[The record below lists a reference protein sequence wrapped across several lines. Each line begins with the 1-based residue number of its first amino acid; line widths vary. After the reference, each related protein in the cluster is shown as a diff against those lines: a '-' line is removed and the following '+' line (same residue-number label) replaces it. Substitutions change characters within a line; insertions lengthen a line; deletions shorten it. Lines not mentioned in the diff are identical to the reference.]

1 MITLPRI
8 NQTIEETMSIKRLLY
23 LFNSIP
29 PNNCFVKKG
38 KWLFSGILF
47 CLFLIPPSAVGAERC
62 ATGRFYALFE
72 DVGEISLLPTQNP
85 KPTSAPSELKANDS
99 FWVIRPEG
107 GYRQIEAV
115 LKHQGTHSCLY
126 LASSLNSHP
135 LLETL
140 VDEFDRLIYPTLT
153 SVFGSEPNPGI
164 DLDPRIK
171 ILILPL
177 GTDGPLGYFSP
188 VDGFSRLA
196 TKYLFPEERTNEAEI
211 IYLNSTLLE
220 HKQLALATLA
230 HEFQHMIHF
239 HQKLRLLGLRED
251 IWLDEACSE
260 YAEDLCGY
268 SRPYRG
274 SPLEERVKAFLAYP
288 DDSLTDWQ
296 GRESDYASVRL
307 FMHYFV
313 EHYGG
318 DRMLKTLLSCPKTGS
333 EALEYGL
340 ACQGQSKDLSSI
352 FTDWITANYVNNPG
366 LGLPYAYLHPDLAE
380 SVHLFPDESVA
391 HYPYQVEDH
400 LSAWSYRGIEF
411 KSQGSVALRLTCQAG
426 QGVEFTLASEEKIDH
441 LSPDS
446 SGYGRQTISLPKD
459 GYFIIIP
466 TYSDSQEGLEGS
478 FSLYLDIIAQTP
490 TPGVPDHLSLLQN
503 YPNPVNPETWI
514 PFKLD
519 RESEVSVRIY
529 TLTGELIKAINLG
542 HLPPGDYT
550 SRKKAAYWNGTDETG
565 SEVASGV
572 YFYQLETG
580 STTLTRRMVISK

>member
-1 MITLPRI
+1 
-8 NQTIEETMSIKRLLY
+8 MSIKKLLY
-23 LFNSIP
+23 LFKIIP
-29 PNNCFVKKG
+29 PNKCFVKKE

-47 CLFLIPPSAVGAERC
+47 FLCLLSNSAGAGTC
-62 ATGRFYALFE
+62 ATARFHALFE
-72 DVGEISLLPTQNP
+72 NSGEILLFQTQNP
-85 KPTSAPSELKANDS
+85 KPETRNPKPAHAPSELKTNDS

-107 GYRQIEAV
+107 GYRQIEAA
-115 LKHQGTHSCLY
+115 LRHKGTHCCLY

-140 VDEFDRLIYPTLT
+140 VEEFDRLIYPTLT
-153 SVFGSEPNPGI
+153 SVFGSEPNPGT

-177 GTDGPLGYFSP
+177 GTDGPVGYFSP
-188 VDGFSRLA
+188 VDGFSQLA

-268 SRPYRG
+268 SRPYQG
-274 SPLEERVKAFLAYP
+274 SPLEKRVKAFLETP
-288 DDSLTDWQ
+288 DDFLTDWK
-296 GRESDYASVRL
+296 GKESDYASARL

-318 DRMLKTLLSCPKTGS
+318 NQILKTLLSCPKTGS
-333 EALEYGL
+333 EAINYVL
-340 ACQGQSKDLSSI
+340 ASQGQSKTLSSI
-352 FTDWITANYVNNPG
+352 FADWITANYVNNPR
-366 LGLPYAYLHPDLAE
+366 LGPQYAYLHPDLAE
-380 SVHLFPDESVA
+380 SVHLFPDESVT

-411 KSQGSVALRLTCQAG
+411 RSQGSATLRLTCQAG
-426 QGVEFTLASEEKIDH
+426 QGVEFTLASKEKIDH
-441 LSPDS
+441 LSPDP
-446 SGYGRQTISLPKD
+446 SGYGRQTVLLPDDGSLILIS
-459 GYFIIIP
+459 
-466 TYSDSQEGLEGS
+466 TYSSDSKEDIGVS
-478 FSLYLDIIAQTP
+478 FSLYLDLISQTP
-490 TPGVPDHLSLLQN
+490 TPGVPDHFRLLQN

-514 PFKLD
+514 PFELD
-519 RESEVSVRIY
+519 RESEVSVQIY
-529 TLTGELIKAINLG
+529 TLAGDLIKTINLG
-542 HLPPGDYT
+542 HLAPGDYT
-550 SRKKAAYWNGTDETG
+550 SRGKAAYWNGTGETG
-565 SEVASGV
+565 REAASGV
-572 YFYQLETG
+572 YFYQLKTG
-580 STTLTRRMVISK
+580 STGLTRRMVISK